1 MSVILRYSFIA
12 IAGCVL
18 MAAFG
23 SVIISRPAHAEV
35 VLGPTINRIAYSLGL
50 VTRRTARGV
59 IKVTRHVGKGARRIA
74 TAVVVRPARKVLRV
88 AGEVVAVGIGQSE
101 LTRLKSLG
109 YVVKRRAN
117 SNVLGKSVTRFE
129 IPKSSTLDKAKQEIQ
144 DIAPSSATVSNA
156 LYYRMALTTYK
167 PSGEPCGISCEAFE
181 LTKWQP
187 AAAACLAKN
196 TTIGVI
202 DTRIDMAHPSIVG
215 ADVTVRTTRATDR
228 QPSSSDHGT
237 GVVSLLVGRQ
247 GSEVHGISQQAKILA
262 VDAFHSDGAHDAA
275 DVYDLVIALEWLIE
289 QGVKV
294 INLSISGPAN
304 PLLKQAIDHALELG
318 ITIVAA
324 AGKPETNALGYPGR
338 YPGVIAVS
346 SINRRLRPSHL
357 SLRGK
362 HIAFAAPGVGL
373 TVAGGDRSTVKVDG
387 TSFAAPF
394 VAAAFAMT
402 PGDTHRDRELAL
414 QRTARDLGAPG
425 KDPIY
430 GWGLIQF
437 PSQTACSDPSSR
449 R

>member
-1 MSVILRYSFIA
+1 MPATVRTIYIVIAS
-12 IAGCVL
+12 C
-18 MAAFG
+18 
-23 SVIISRPAHAEV
+23 VIITVFGAAIETKPAHAET
-35 VLGPTINRIAYSLGL
+35 VLGPTFNRIAYSLGL
-50 VTRRTARGV
+50 ATRRTARGV
-59 IKVTRHVGKGARRIA
+59 IKVTRHVGRRARRIA
-74 TAVVVRPARKVLRV
+74 TAVVVRPARQVLRV
-88 AGEVVAVGIGQSE
+88 AGEVVAVGIGQDE
-101 LTRLKSLG
+101 LARLKSLG
-109 YVVKRRAN
+109 YVVKRRSN

-129 IPKSSTLDKAKQEIQ
+129 IPKASTLDKAKQEIRG
-144 DIAPSSATVSNA
+144 IAPSSATVSNA
-156 LYYRMALTTYK
+156 LYYRMALTSYK
-167 PSGEPCGISCEAFE
+167 PSGEPCGSRCEVFE

-187 AAAACLAKN
+187 TASACLAKN

-202 DTRIDMAHPSIVG
+202 DTRIDTAHPSILG
-215 ADVTVRTTRATDR
+215 ANVTVRTTRATDR

-247 GSEVHGISQQAKILA
+247 GSEVHGISQEAKIFA
-262 VDAFHSDGAHDAA
+262 VDAFHSNGDHDAA
-275 DVYDLVIALEWLIE
+275 DVYDLVLAIELLIE

-304 PLLKQAIDHALELG
+304 PILKQAIDHALDMG

-338 YPGVIAVS
+338 YPGVVAVS
-346 SINRRLRPSHL
+346 SVNGRLLPSHL

-373 TVAGGDRSTVKVDG
+373 TVAGADNATIKVDG

-402 PGDTHRDRELAL
+402 PGETHKDRELILRRSAK
-414 QRTARDLGAPG
+414 DLGAPG

-437 PSQTACSDPSSR
+437 PSSEACNG
-449 R
+449 